1 MEKYSAYRDPGT
13 GVQPFLPLVPPPRNF
28 LAQLSVPF
36 TLLIAAV
43 RTALV
48 LILLA
53 LHAILVG
60 GLSVI
65 FIPVPIL
72 HRFVT
77 HIFTALTA
85 RLALLIL
92 GLFWISV
99 DNVTRKRG
107 RGPKDIGSWSPHA
120 GDIIVSNWVSWVE
133 ILWLAFR
140 FNPIFVLPVAE
151 TIPSPAGAALT
162 SEAISHTPGRRTG
175 TGSAN
180 VTATSRAATPRV
192 PIIGFCQVSLLSILR
207 FTGCSPPFG
216 MSPVSGRHQSLEDIR
231 KYAGRPLVVFPE
243 CTTSN
248 GRALLRFAD
257 VFHQKVPVRGYNI
270 FVMCVRYDPPTRFA
284 ATLAHTIPTVLNPI
298 AHMFNVATS
307 LAPQAVSIRLLA
319 SSESPS
325 SQLFLASEVL
335 TGSNDTDQVADACA
349 ALIAQI
355 GKMKRTNMGWEDKI
369 SFLDLFHVKKKSRL
383 TAVVRV

>member
-13 GVQPFLPLVPPPRNF
+13 GVQPFLPLVPPPSDL
-28 LAQLSVPF
+28 LAKLSVPLA
-36 TLLIAAV
+36 LLVGAV

-48 LILLA
+48 LVLLVV
-53 LHAILVG
+53 HLVLVEG
-60 GLSVI
+60 VSVI
-65 FIPVPIL
+65 FIPVPIV
-72 HRFVT
+72 HRFIT
-77 HIFTALTA
+77 RIFTALTA
-85 RLALLIL
+85 RLALLCL

-107 RGPKDIGSWSPHA
+107 RGAKDIESWKPRA

-140 FNPIFVLPVAE
+140 FNPIFVLPVTE
-151 TIPSPAGAALT
+151 TVPSPETPALT

-180 VTATSRAATPRV
+180 ITATSRAVTARV
-192 PIIGFCQVSLLSILR
+192 PIVGFCQVSLLSALR
-207 FTGCSPPFG
+207 YTGRTPPFG
-216 MSPVSGRHQSLEDIR
+216 ITKNTGSYGSLDDIR
-231 KYAGRPLVVFPE
+231 KHAAHPLVVFPE

-257 VFHQKVPVRGYNI
+257 VFRQKIPVRGYNV

-284 ATLAHTIPTVLNPI
+284 ATLAHTIPTALNPLS
-298 AHMFNVATS
+298 HMLSLAAS

-319 SSESPS
+319 PSESPS
-325 SQLFLASEVL
+325 SQLFLASEFL
-335 TGSNDTDQVADACA
+335 TGSNETDPLAETCA

-355 GKMKRTNMGWEDKI
+355 GKMKRTGMGWEDKV
-369 SFLDLFHVKKKSRL
+369 FFHHLFSQKKR
-383 TAVVRV
+383 

>member
-13 GVQPFLPLVPPPRNF
+13 GVQPFLPLVPPPSN
-28 LAQLSVPF
+28 LLVKLSVP
-36 TLLIAAV
+36 
-43 RTALV
+43 
-48 LILLA
+48 LA
-53 LHAILVG
+53 FLVG
-60 GLSVI
+60 GARTVLVLVLLVVHLILVQVVSVI
-65 FIPVPIL
+65 FIPVPFF

-77 HIFTALTA
+77 HIFTAFTA
-85 RLALLIL
+85 RLSLVVL
-92 GLFWISV
+92 GVYWISV

-107 RGPKDIGSWSPHA
+107 PRGAKDIETWKPRA
-120 GDIIVSNWVSWVE
+120 GDLIVSNWVSWVE

-151 TIPSPAGAALT
+151 SGPSPATPALT

-180 VTATSRAATPRV
+180 ITATSRGVTARV
-192 PIIGFCQVSLLSILR
+192 PILGFRQISMVSALR
-207 FTGCSPPFG
+207 FTGRAPPFG
-216 MSPVSGRHQSLEDIR
+216 ATKTGGPYQSLEDIR
-231 KYAGRPLVVFPE
+231 KLAGRPIVVFPE

-257 VFHQKVPVRGYNI
+257 VFQQKIPVRGYNV

-284 ATLAHTIPTVLNPI
+284 ATLAHSIPTALNPLS
-298 AHMFNVATS
+298 HLFSVASS

-319 SSESPS
+319 PSESPS

-335 TGSNDTDQVADACA
+335 IGSNETDQVSDACA

-355 GKMKRTNMGWEDKI
+355 GKMKRTGMGWEDKI
-369 SFLDLFHVKKKSRL
+369 SFLQLFHLKEKR
-383 TAVVRV
+383 

>member
-13 GVQPFLPLVPPPRNF
+13 GVQPFLPLVPPPPHLLAKLSAPLAF
-28 LAQLSVPF
+28 LVGV
-36 TLLIAAV
+36 V

-48 LILLA
+48 LVLLL
-53 LHAILVG
+53 LHLIWSAIP
-60 GLSVI
+60 
-65 FIPVPIL
+65 IPFV
-72 HRFVT
+72 HRFFT
-77 HIFTALTA
+77 RIFTAIIA
-85 RLALLIL
+85 RLALLVL

-99 DNVTRKRG
+99 ENSWRQG
-107 RGPKDIGSWSPHA
+107 RRTTWRPRA

-140 FNPIFVLPVAE
+140 FNPIFLLPVTE
-151 TIPSPAGAALT
+151 TGPSPAMPALP
-162 SEAISHTPGRRTG
+162 SEAITHTPGRRTG

-180 VTATSRAATPRV
+180 ITATNRGVVTRV
-192 PIIGFCQVSLLSILR
+192 PIVGFCQISLLSALR
-207 FTGCSPPFG
+207 FTGCTPPFEAKKTNRPYQ
-216 MSPVSGRHQSLEDIR
+216 SLQDIRSNSGRPI
-231 KYAGRPLVVFPE
+231 VVFPE

-257 VFHQKVPVRGYNI
+257 VFQQQVPVRGYNV

-284 ATLAHTIPTVLNPI
+284 STLAHTIPTALNPLS
-298 AHMFNVATS
+298 HMFSVATS

-319 SSESPS
+319 PSESPS

-335 TGSNDTDQVADACA
+335 TGSNEADPLADACA

-355 GKMKRTNMGWEDKI
+355 GKMKRTGMGWEDKNRFF
-369 SFLDLFHVKKKSRL
+369 SYSTSRGKSSSL
-383 TAVVRV
+383 TINIFVWLLRFERT

>member
-13 GVQPFLPLVPPPRNF
+13 GVQPFLPLVPPPSDL
-28 LAQLSVPF
+28 LAKLSVPLA
-36 TLLIAAV
+36 LLVGVV

-48 LILLA
+48 LVLL
-53 LHAILVG
+53 LVYLILVRG
-60 GLSVI
+60 VSII
-65 FIPVPIL
+65 FIPIPIV

-77 HIFTALTA
+77 RFFTALIA
-85 RLALLIL
+85 RLALLCL

-107 RGPKDIGSWSPHA
+107 RAAKDVESWKPRA

-140 FNPIFVLPVAE
+140 YGSIPYSYCQLRKAL
-151 TIPSPAGAALT
+151 PSPETQALA

-180 VTATSRAATPRV
+180 ISATSRAVIARV
-192 PIIGFCQVSLLSILR
+192 PIVGFCQVSLLC
-207 FTGCSPPFG
+207 TPPFG
-216 MSPVSGRHQSLEDIR
+216 ITKNRGSYKSLDDIR
-231 KYAGRPLVVFPE
+231 KHAAHPLVVFPE

-257 VFHQKVPVRGYNI
+257 VFQQTIPVRGYNV

-284 ATLAHTIPTVLNPI
+284 ATLAHTIPTALNPLS
-298 AHMFNVATS
+298 HMFSVAAS

-319 SSESPS
+319 PSESPS

-335 TGSNDTDQVADACA
+335 TGSNETDPLAETCA

-355 GKMKRTNMGWEDKI
+355 GKMKRTGMGWEDKV
-369 SFLDLFHVKKKSRL
+369 SFHRLFSLKR
-383 TAVVRV
+383 R

>member
-13 GVQPFLPLVPPPRNF
+13 GVQPFLPIVPPPSHILAKLSLPLAF
-28 LAQLSVPF
+28 LVGV
-36 TLLIAAV
+36 V

-48 LILLA
+48 LVLL
-53 LHAILVG
+53 LVHLILVR

-65 FIPVPIL
+65 FIPVPFV
-72 HRFVT
+72 HRFAT
-77 HIFTALTA
+77 RIFTAITA
-85 RLALLIL
+85 RLALLCL

-107 RGPKDIGSWSPHA
+107 RGAKDIESWNPRA

-140 FNPIFVLPVAE
+140 FNPIFVLPVTE
-151 TIPSPAGAALT
+151 TVAASATPALV
-162 SEAISHTPGRRTG
+162 SEAVSHTPGRRTG

-180 VTATSRAATPRV
+180 ITATSRAVTARV
-192 PIIGFCQVSLLSILR
+192 PIVGFCQVSLLSALR
-207 FTGCSPPFG
+207 YTGCTPPFQNT
-216 MSPVSGRHQSLEDIR
+216 GRYESLDDIR
-231 KYAGRPLVVFPE
+231 RHATRPLVVFPE

-257 VFHQKVPVRGYNI
+257 VFRQKIPVRGYNV
-270 FVMCVRYDPPTRFA
+270 FVMSVRYDPPTRFA
-284 ATLAHTIPTVLNPI
+284 ATLAHTIPTALNPI
-298 AHMFNVATS
+298 SHVFSVAAS

-319 SSESPS
+319 PSESPS

-335 TGSNDTDQVADACA
+335 TGSNETDPLAETCA

-355 GKMKRTNMGWEDKI
+355 GKMKRTGMGWEDKV
-369 SFLDLFHVKKKSRL
+369 SFLQLFSLKKR
-383 TAVVRV
+383 

>member
-13 GVQPFLPLVPPPRNF
+13 GVQPFLPLVPPPPNLLVKLSIPLAF
-28 LAQLSVPF
+28 LVG
-36 TLLIAAV
+36 AV
-43 RTALV
+43 RTAAVLV
-48 LILLA
+48 LLIVHL
-53 LHAILVG
+53 ILVQVV
-60 GLSVI
+60 SII

-77 HIFTALTA
+77 HIFTAFTA
-85 RLALLIL
+85 RLSLAVL
-92 GLFWISV
+92 GVFWISV

-107 RGPKDIGSWSPHA
+107 RGVKDIEAWRPRA

-151 TIPSPAGAALT
+151 SGPSPAPTLT

-180 VTATSRAATPRV
+180 ITATSRAITARA
-192 PIIGFCQVSLLSILR
+192 PILGFRQVSLVSVLR
-207 FTGCSPPFG
+207 LTGSMPATPT
-216 MSPVSGRHQSLEDIR
+216 SGPYQNLEDIR
-231 KYAGRPLVVFPE
+231 KLAGRPIAVFPE

-257 VFHQKVPVRGYNI
+257 VFQQKVPVRGYNV

-284 ATLAHTIPTVLNPI
+284 TTLAHSIPTALNPLS
-298 AHMFNVATS
+298 HLFSVATS

-319 SSESPS
+319 PSESPG

-335 TGSNDTDQVADACA
+335 TGSNENDQLADACA

-355 GKMKRTNMGWEDKI
+355 GKMKRTGMGWEDKV
-369 SFLDLFHVKKKSRL
+369 SFLQLFHRKEKR
-383 TAVVRV
+383 